1 MDIILPVAG
10 LGTRLRPLTW
20 SKPKPLV
27 SVAGKPMLAHVLD
40 RVLPLNPERVVF
52 ITGFLGD
59 RIEAWARANY
69 DVPLAF
75 VEQPVMRGQTDAII
89 RARDLAQNDGLIL
102 FPDMLFEA
110 DFSVLAETDADV
122 VAFTKE
128 IDDPSAYG
136 IAIVEG
142 DRVVKLVEK
151 PKDPVSNLAVIG
163 IYYVKEMARL
173 YEAIEEQMARGIS
186 LKNEYF
192 IADAIQLMIDAG
204 LKVITA
210 PVSVWEDCGSA
221 ENLLSTNTYLLKHQP
236 PAVEPRPET
245 VVIAPS
251 FVAPDAVIERS
262 VIGPY
267 ASIGPGVTVRDAIV
281 RDAIIEDGATIDTAL
296 VEHSI
301 VGARAKIEGR
311 AQRHVIGDD
320 SVVRP

>member
-1 MDIILPVAG
+1 
-10 LGTRLRPLTW
+10 
-20 SKPKPLV
+20 
-27 SVAGKPMLAHVLD
+27 
-40 RVLPLNPERVVF
+40 
-52 ITGFLGD
+52 
-59 RIEAWARANY
+59 
-69 DVPLAF
+69 
-75 VEQPVMRGQTDAII
+75 
-89 RARDLAQNDGLIL
+89 
-102 FPDMLFEA
+102 MLFEA

-151 PKDPVSNLAVIG
+151 PKDPVSNLAVVG
-163 IYYVKEMARL
+163 IYYIKEMGRL

-210 PVSVWEDCGSA
+210 PVTVWEDCGSA
-221 ENLLSTNTYLLKHQP
+221 ENLLSTNAYLLKHQP
-236 PAVEPRPET
+236 PAAEPRPET
-245 VVIAPS
+245 VIIAPS

-296 VEHSI
+296 IEHSI

-311 AQRHVIGDD
+311 AGRHVIGDD